1 MANKCRTRM
10 DQRELYNVRDL
21 PHGGGGFFAP
31 WGEGHIFLHRVHGES
46 DQMRIHILGRGVLL
60 LGS

>member
-1 MANKCRTRM
+1 M

-21 PHGGGGFFAP
+21 PQEEGPGGGWGVVP
-31 WGEGHIFLHRVHGES
+31 WGEGHRFFLRALGES
-46 DQMRIHILGRGVLL
+46 DQMGTHILERGVRF